1 MQQRVAQAHAQA
13 QAQARV
19 HVEAEAA
26 TRAKAEALLQAQ
38 ARARLHAQLY
48 SQERVRAEALA
59 QLQAQHGQ
67 RPQRIHQ
74 VPVPVIDQNN
84 PFFPGYNPAMG
95 GQPGIYNP
103 HAVGKLQ
110 QPPQLLP
117 QNVAQYRGVQHRARP
132 QQQVNPPQVEAVRAA
147 NVRAALRQPIGQGD
161 GMVIQRVAQQ
171 AVNGGN
177 AQLPR
182 RR

>member
-1 MQQRVAQAHAQA
+1 MQQRVAQAQAQA
-13 QAQARV
+13 QAQA
-19 HVEAEAA
+19 HLEAEAA

-38 ARARLHAQLY
+38 ARARLHAHLY
-48 SQERVRAEALA
+48 SQEQPRVRAVALA

-74 VPVPVIDQNN
+74 VPIPIVDQNN

-117 QNVAQYRGVQHRARP
+117 QNVAQYRGVQHRVRP

-147 NVRAALRQPIGQGD
+147 LRQPMGQGD